1 MKASGSSFSF
11 LTTNQFLQIPFFQR
25 AYVWDEENWSELLE
39 NITGDSNTFLGSIIV
54 KNINNSIGD
63 KLVYSVVDGQQRL
76 TTITILIKAISLIL
90 DNYSYDYEKFYFNKD
105 FDGSKTI
112 KIVHSRLDSFAYEK
126 VINAVKFE
134 KIEGDSRVI
143 KCFNYFYK
151 RLSNLK
157 ENDIFKILKNLTNE
171 IKHSVVLIT
180 IDENDNEQAIFDTIN
195 NSGVKLTSADTIKN
209 LIFQRAIETSNNN
222 SKHVEEISKIYDK
235 LWANQFHSDETKQS
249 FWEKYRKSG
258 RILRTNLEILLYSFA
273 LIKNIHNPNESNL
286 DELHKNFKKHLSN
299 LKYLEILEL
308 IKELND
314 YATSYY
320 IIFDDYDNYNIDDHD
335 FFKLLIINDK
345 LESSSFYPYVLKLS
359 MDKEK
364 NRKNVNLLS
373 EYLIKNSVV
382 KRSNKNFN
390 KECYSLIHGGEFQL
404 DNILKTD
411 EFSKANFKNGLR
423 SIKSNKVGALLLS
436 LVELERRKG
445 LKTDFKTF
453 NLDLSLEHIMPQSW
467 SEKWSTE
474 RTPVV
479 DENNK
484 IVNDQEKARSIRNDM
499 IYSIGNM
506 TLLNKPLNSSLKNND
521 FATKVNGDGK
531 KLMGYKDLSD
541 LLITKI
547 DIVNEVFV
555 YGSKS
560 WNENQI
566 RIRED
571 KIFKELYVK
580 FYY

>member
-1 MKASGSSFSF
+1 LAFSGFDTRAKSVCCWAKFNTKFNSYSEAM
-11 LTTNQFLQIPFFQR
+11 NSPEAVKLQQ
-25 AYVWDEENWSELLE
+25 ELLNGIQNPICQPCWDQE
-39 NITGDSNTFLGSIIV
+39 RIGIKSMRCSDITGPPDERKLKHLVIDSGNVCNLACRTCGP
-54 KNINNSIGD
+54 
-63 KLVYSVVDGQQRL
+63 YSSSSH
-76 TTITILIKAISLIL
+76 IKE
-90 DNYSYDYEKFYFNKD
+90 YEAKYNKKFNVP
-105 FDGSKTI
+105 I
-112 KIVHSRLDSFAYEK
+112 KK
-126 VINAVKFE
+126 
-134 KIEGDSRVI
+134 
-143 KCFNYFYK
+143 
-151 RLSNLK
+151 
-157 ENDIFKILKNLTNE
+157 
-171 IKHSVVLIT
+171 
-180 IDENDNEQAIFDTIN
+180 
-195 NSGVKLTSADTIKN
+195 
-209 LIFQRAIETSNNN
+209 
-222 SKHVEEISKIYDK
+222 
-235 LWANQFHSDETKQS
+235 
-249 FWEKYRKSG
+249 
-258 RILRTNLEILLYSFA
+258 TNLEFLR
-273 LIKNIHNPNESNL
+273 NEDFSNL
-286 DELHKNFKKHLSN
+286 EQISVLGGEPFQN
-299 LKYLEILEL
+299 LDHLEILEL

-411 EFSKANFKNGLR
+411 EFSKTNFKNGLR

-484 IVNDQEKARSIRNDM
+484 IVNDQEKARSIRNEI

-566 RIRED
+566 RLRED